1 MTEQGNSGCARP
13 EIKKNKAVEEG
24 TEKITEVK
32 KEEQSMVKV
41 GKPAPNFTAPAY
53 YKGQFTNVKLEDY
66 KGKWVVLCFYPG
78 DFTFV

>member
-1 MTEQGNSGCARP
+1 MTEQIKSGCARP
-13 EIKKNKAVEEG
+13 EIKR
-24 TEKITEVK
+24 EKPVAEASENVIETK
-32 KEEQSMVKV
+32 KEEQTMVKV
-41 GKPAPNFTAPAY
+41 GKPAPLFEAPAF